1 MHGLVSGLALISIK
15 SSARVRDLRCWM
27 KLADAV
33 IVIRIRFMEIS
44 FSLDRIRYLIRNYYH
59 YVIITVLQIK
69 HIFLYDKPY
78 NFRGNDASVHDPIS
92 FSYIRAKIIN

>member
-33 IVIRIRFMEIS
+33 IVIRI
-44 FSLDRIRYLIRNYYH
+44 SLAIKLFLVRDVLLF
-59 YVIITVLQIK
+59 TV
-69 HIFLYDKPY
+69 
-78 NFRGNDASVHDPIS
+78 
-92 FSYIRAKIIN
+92 

>member
-44 FSLDRIRYLIRNYYH
+44 FSLDRIRYLIRN
-59 YVIITVLQIK
+59 IIM
-69 HIFLYDKPY
+69 
-78 NFRGNDASVHDPIS
+78 
-92 FSYIRAKIIN
+92 